1 MIRTRIT
8 AAVLVLLVLLV
19 AVTGCTSGAPTSTT
33 ETEGNATVES
43 ELTWQDAKAKAQ
55 AMELEIARM
64 IPEDKVA
71 KIEQPETGL
80 LFSCSEK
87 QHTWDGS
94 TNVTLTEGTE
104 EEPLLK
110 AIEAHY
116 QDGPFALESDLDIV
130 GDYRVQ
136 LRSRDSAES
145 YIFGIGEPGTIHIA
159 SGSACFTLP
168 DGVYPGDEF

>member
-8 AAVLVLLVLLV
+8 AAAMILLV
-19 AVTGCTSGAPTSTT
+19 AVTGCTSGAPKSTT
-33 ETEGNATVES
+33 ETEGNTPVES
-43 ELTWQDAKAKAQ
+43 ELTWQEAKAKAQ
-55 AMELEIARM
+55 AMELEIADL

-71 KIEQPETGL
+71 KIEQRETGL
-80 LFSCSEK
+80 LFSCSEAR
-87 QHTWDGS
+87 HHWSGS
-94 TNVTLTEGTE
+94 TNVILTEGSE

-116 QDGPFALESDLDIV
+116 QDGPFTIKSDLDIV

-136 LRSRDSAES
+136 LRSRDAAES
-145 YIFGIGEPGTIHIA
+145 YIFGIFEPGTIHIA

-168 DGVYPGDEF
+168 EGVDPGDDF

>member
-1 MIRTRIT
+1 MIRTRFT
-8 AAVLVLLVLLV
+8 AAVLVLLV

-33 ETEGNATVES
+33 ETEGNGPVES
-43 ELTWQDAKAKAQ
+43 ELTWQEAKAKAQ
-55 AMELEIARM
+55 AMELEIAGL

-71 KIEQPETGL
+71 KIEQRETGV

-94 TNVTLTEGTE
+94 TNVFLTEGTE
-104 EEPLLK
+104 GEPLLK

-116 QDGPFALESDLDIV
+116 QDGPFAIKSDLDIV

-136 LRSRDSAES
+136 LRSRDAAES
-145 YIFGIGEPGTIHIA
+145 YIIGIGAPGTIHIA

-168 DGVYPGDEF
+168 EGVYPGGDF

>member
-1 MIRTRIT
+1 M
-8 AAVLVLLVLLV
+8 
-19 AVTGCTSGAPTSTT
+19 
-33 ETEGNATVES
+33 ES
-43 ELTWQDAKAKAQ
+43 ELTWQEAKAKAQ
-55 AMELEIARM
+55 AMEREIAGL

-71 KIEQPETGL
+71 KIEQRETGL
-80 LFSCSEK
+80 MFSCSEE

-94 TNVTLTEGTE
+94 TNVTLTKGTE
-104 EEPLLK
+104 EESILK

-116 QDGPFALESDLDIV
+116 QDGPFAIKTDFDIV

-145 YIFGIGEPGTIHIA
+145 YLFGIDEPGTIHIS

-168 DGVYPGDEF
+168 EGVDPGDDF

>member
-1 MIRTRIT
+1 
-8 AAVLVLLVLLV
+8 LVLLV

-55 AMELEIARM
+55 AMELEIAGL
-64 IPEDKVA
+64 IPDDKVA

-80 LFSCSEK
+80 LFSCSET
-87 QHTWDGS
+87 QHNWSGS
-94 TNVTLTEGTE
+94 TNVTLTKGTE
-104 EEPLLK
+104 EEPILK

-116 QDGPFALESDLDIV
+116 QDGPFAIKSDLDIV

-145 YIFGIGEPGTIHIA
+145 YLFGIFEPGTIRIA

-168 DGVYPGDEF
+168 EGVSSRGEF